1 MEEVKKDYT
10 RYCDNIKNNIDHGM
24 SELKKSYEIMRKRL
38 RNFKGFKDKREELN
52 RLLEQVQINNDEINT
67 LLFDKSEVAKI

>member
-10 RYCDNIKNNIDHGM
+10 RYCDNIKNNVDHGM

-67 LLFDKSEVAKI
+67 LLFDKSEVAKT